1 MDIGSNPMRTLY
13 ATMSPKRRRQLIVV
27 LALTVA
33 GALAEM
39 LTIGATL
46 PFLALLLTPRR
57 VPANVTALLGRLAD
71 TPVVS
76 ASIILVVAAIGGA
89 AIRLFLLSRTQRL
102 VTGLGHDMSIAMFG
116 RMLRQPYEIYVQRN
130 SSEVLSG
137 IEKVQ
142 AVVVGI
148 FQPVMQGVT
157 SAFMALC
164 ITILLFV
171 IEPRVS
177 GLVATGLILAYW
189 GLGVVT
195 REKLHH
201 DSRIVA
207 QARTAR
213 VKVVQE
219 ALGGIRDIILSRSQP
234 LLEDK
239 LSVVDRRFRDAQART
254 FFTSAAPRFVIEAA
268 IIVVIATSVS
278 LLSLRGTGVRQTL
291 PVLGALAFGA
301 HRLLPLLQQAYA
313 GWSRT
318 AGNIQMLTDVLAL
331 MNAPIG
337 NDSSGDGAETYPF
350 AQAIAFENVAYRHPG
365 GSFEIEEVSL
375 TIPMGARIG
384 ISGPTG
390 SGKSTLVDLLMG
402 LLEPTS
408 GVIRID
414 GVELGADIRWAWQ
427 AQIAHVPQSIFL
439 ADDTI
444 AANIAFGQPNLDRER
459 MTAAAEAA
467 QLTDFVH
474 SLPHGFET
482 LVGERGIRLS
492 GGQRQRIGI
501 ARALYKGAP
510 LLILD
515 EATSALDRTTEAA
528 VLDAVMAIDERPTIV
543 VIAHAPSTLSKC
555 ERIIR
560 LEQGR
565 VVSGNR

>member
-1 MDIGSNPMRTLY
+1 MPLDAWRPTKNTLHLY
-13 ATMSPKRRRQLIVV
+13 LQIV
-27 LALTVA
+27 
-33 GALAEM
+33 GK
-39 LTIGATL
+39 
-46 PFLALLLTPRR
+46 
-57 VPANVTALLGRLAD
+57 
-71 TPVVS
+71 
-76 ASIILVVAAIGGA
+76 
-89 AIRLFLLSRTQRL
+89 IRLRTHPFVNHWWHVPLYVSPR
-102 VTGLGHDMSIAMFG
+102 GLTT
-116 RMLRQPYEIYVQRN
+116 RN
-130 SSEVLSG
+130 
-137 IEKVQ
+137 I
-142 AVVVGI
+142 
-148 FQPVMQGVT
+148 
-157 SAFMALC
+157 
-164 ITILLFV
+164 
-171 IEPRVS
+171 PR
-177 GLVATGLILAYW
+177 T
-189 GLGVVT
+189 
-195 REKLHH
+195 
-201 DSRIVA
+201 
-207 QARTAR
+207 
-213 VKVVQE
+213 
-219 ALGGIRDIILSRSQP
+219 
-234 LLEDK
+234 
-239 LSVVDRRFRDAQART
+239 
-254 FFTSAAPRFVIEAA
+254 
-268 IIVVIATSVS
+268 
-278 LLSLRGTGVRQTL
+278 
-291 PVLGALAFGA
+291 
-301 HRLLPLLQQAYA
+301 
-313 GWSRT
+313 
-318 AGNIQMLTDVLAL
+318 
-331 MNAPIG
+331 
-337 NDSSGDGAETYPF
+337 
-350 AQAIAFENVAYRHPG
+350 G